1 MKSLVIA
8 EKPSVGK
15 DIARVLGC
23 RKSADGCL
31 EGDKYIVTWAFGH
44 LVELAAPE
52 EYDKKYKDWNMADL
66 PMMPEPFKLEV
77 IGKTAKQFGVVKR
90 QLFRNDVKDIVI
102 ATDAGREGE
111 LVARFILMKAGC
123 RKPLKRLWISSVTDR
138 AIKEGF
144 SRLRDGR
151 EYNHLRDAAMCRAEA
166 DWLVGLNATRALTC
180 KYNAQLSCG
189 RVQTPTLAII
199 AKREEEIRNFR
210 PKAYWGLT
218 ARTSK
223 PALILTWQD
232 KKSGGMRSFDRDR
245 MEGLQKSLRDQQVRI
260 TKVKKT
266 PKKTMAPLLYDLTEL
281 QRDANKRF
289 GYSAKETLNI
299 MQRLYENHKVLTYPR
314 TDSRYLSSDVADTIH
329 DRLAACGTGPYRK
342 LAGKLSKNVWT
353 KKASFIND
361 GKVTDHHA
369 IIPTEQFVQ
378 LQNMTSE
385 ERKIYDLVVRRFLAV
400 LYPAAEYDETV
411 ITAEIGGE
419 IFTARGKVM
428 RTPGWREVY
437 ESADESGLS
446 GTGGYLDE
454 EDGDED
460 GEGPQNERVKAQTLP
475 DLREG
480 DVIGPAGI
488 SLTEGKTKPPAPFN
502 EATLLS
508 AMENPVRYMESG
520 DRAMAKTL
528 GETGGLGTVATR
540 ADIIEKLFSGF
551 MLEKKGKDICLTSK
565 AKQLLRLVPEDLRKP
580 ELTAQWEM
588 RLSKIAE
595 GEMKRDAFMEDIRTY
610 TKDIV
615 EEIKGGEGTFRHDNL
630 TNTKCPRCGKRM
642 LSVKGKNSQMLVCQD
657 RECGYR
663 ETISR
668 TSNARCPKCHKKM
681 ELRGKGEN
689 QMFSCVCGYKEKLSN
704 FKERRQREGAGVTKR
719 DVARYLN
726 QQKKEEKMV
735 NNPFADA
742 LKKMQEQDV

>member
-588 RLSKIAE
+588 RLSKIAK

>member
-480 DVIGPAGI
+480 DVIEPAGI

-704 FKERRQREGAGVTKR
+704 FKKRRQREGAGVTKR

>member
-480 DVIGPAGI
+480 DVIEPAGI